1 VSPRREKLQRVEHS
15 KVDDL
20 FRRASASFQMGQL
33 DEAER
38 LYKKVL
44 RAQPSHLGALNL
56 LGIILTHLG
65 KDAEAERMI
74 AAALRINA
82 RSETTQ
88 YNHGLVLK
96 KLKRLPEA
104 LAALDQAIALNPNV
118 ADTWNSRGAVLN
130 ELKRYD
136 EAMRDFD
143 KAIAL
148 KPDLVDAFYNQGNAL
163 QGLKRYEAAIE
174 SYDRAITAKAA
185 NAAAFNNRGMAQLN
199 LKRLAPALEDFRR
212 ALTIKPDFAES
223 HIGCGDVLNR
233 LGRSDEALAAYA
245 AALSIDPQLPEGWFG
260 RASVYAGQLRLNE
273 SLAAYDKA
281 LALKPDLASAWLARG
296 TILTELQRYEEALAA
311 FEKAVAIEPGLN
323 YAEGGRI
330 CSKLVMSDLRGYD
343 EDCATLLAAVRDG
356 QAASIPFVLL
366 LIPAGAEDQL
376 TGAKA
381 FIKDHVIAAPALWR
395 GERYEHDRIRIGY
408 LSYDMRQHAIGFLSV
423 GLFEQHDKSRFE
435 TFAFSLGPDDKS
447 ATRVRTEQA
456 FEHFHDVRGRSD
468 QDIAQLMR
476 ASEIDIAVDL
486 NGLTQG
492 ARVNVLAFR
501 PAPIQVNYLGYP
513 GTMGADYIDYII
525 ADRTVIPEDQQQFYM
540 EKVVYLPDAY
550 QANDDRRAISDET
563 PARAEAGLPDTGFV
577 FCSFN
582 NSFKITPFVF
592 DRWMNLLRQVE
603 GSVLWLLE
611 GNPWVPA
618 NLRREAEQR
627 GVSGDRLVFAPRTK
641 LEDHLARH
649 RLADLFLDTLPYNA
663 HTTASDALW
672 AGLPVVTCLGSTFA
686 ARVAASLLAAVGLPE
701 LVTHSL
707 DDYEALALNLARDRD
722 LLDGVKAKLA
732 DHRLRCPLFDT
743 AGFTRHIEAAYS
755 TMVTRHGNGEAPAS
769 FVVTP

>member
-1 VSPRREKLQRVEHS
+1 LQRLEHS
-15 KVDDL
+15 KADDL

-44 RAQPSHLGALNL
+44 RAQPNHLGALNL
-56 LGIILTHLG
+56 LGVILTHLG
-65 KDAEAERMI
+65 RDAEAERMI

-82 RSETTQ
+82 RSEATQ

-104 LAALDQAIALNPNV
+104 LAALDQALALNGGA

-130 ELKRYD
+130 ELKRYE
-136 EAMRDFD
+136 EALRDFD
-143 KAIAL
+143 KAITL

-174 SYDRAITAKAA
+174 SYDRAIAA
-185 NAAAFNNRGMAQLN
+185 NAANVAAFNNRGMARLN
-199 LKRLAPALEDFRR
+199 LKQFAPALEDFRR
-212 ALTIKPDFAES
+212 ALTIKPDFTES
-223 HIGCGDVLNR
+223 HIGAGDVLNR
-233 LGRSDEALAAYA
+233 LGRPDEALAAYA
-245 AALSIDPQLPEGWFG
+245 AALTINPQLAEGWFG
-260 RASVYAGQLRLNE
+260 RASVYSGQLRLDE
-273 SLAAYDKA
+273 ALAAYDKA

-296 TILTELQRYEEALAA
+296 TILSELQRHDEALVAL
-311 FEKAVAIEPGLN
+311 EKAAAADPSLK
-323 YAEGGRI
+323 YAEGSRI
-330 CSKLVMSDLRGYD
+330 CTKLVMSDLRGFD
-343 EDCATLLAAVRDG
+343 KDCAALLAAVRDG

-366 LIPAGAEDQL
+366 LIPATAEDQL
-376 TGAKA
+376 AGARA
-381 FIKDHVIAAPALWR
+381 FVEDQVIAAPALWR
-395 GERYEHDRIRIGY
+395 GERYHHDRIRIGY
-408 LSYDMRQHAIGFLSV
+408 LSFDMRHHAIGFLSV

-456 FEHFHDVRGRSD
+456 FEHFHDVRGQSD
-468 QDIAQLMR
+468 QEIARLMR
-476 ASEIDIAVDL
+476 TSEIDIAIDL

-492 ARVNVLAFR
+492 ARVNILALR

-513 GTMGADYIDYII
+513 GTMGADHIDYII
-525 ADRTVIPEDQQQFYM
+525 ADRTVIPEDQQRFYS

-550 QANDDRRAISDET
+550 QANDDRRAISEAT
-563 PARAEAGLPDTGFV
+563 PTRAEAGLPDTGFV

-592 DRWMNLLRQVE
+592 DRWMNLLRAVE

-611 GNPWVPA
+611 GNPWVPS

-686 ARVAASLLAAVGLPE
+686 GRVAASLLAAAGLPD
-701 LVTHSL
+701 LITHSL
-707 DDYEALALNLARDRD
+707 DDYEALALTLARDRD
-722 LLDGVKAKLA
+722 LLAGAKAKLA
-732 DHRLRCPLFDT
+732 DQRLRCPLFDT
-743 AGFTRHIEAAYS
+743 AGFARHIESAYA
-755 TMVTRHGNGEAPAS
+755 TMLTRHQGGEAPAS
-769 FVVTP
+769 FAVTP